1 MIHWLE
7 SVDST
12 NRRALKA
19 RLAPWDAVVARE
31 QTAGRGRRGRY
42 WKSPLGGLYMS
53 VVVEN
58 EPLLPL
64 RAGLAT
70 RDILQLHCSAHIGV
84 KWPNDLLCNGAKLG
98 GVLCEADGDRTVAGI
113 GVNLEGDSPVEGATT
128 LEVVGGSL
136 PPAANWQAWL
146 KPLATAIITRL
157 QRLVQLPAPEFLAR
171 YRLHEQLLGQPVA
184 WDGGHGTALSIG
196 ADGALEVRTA
206 AGTERLHAGEVSLA

>member
-12 NRRALKA
+12 NRWALEA
-19 RLAPWDAVVARE
+19 RLALWDAVVARE
-31 QTAGRGRRGRY
+31 QTEGRGRRGRY
-42 WKSPLGGLYMS
+42 WKSPPGGLYMS
-53 VVVEN
+53 IVVEN

-70 RDILQLHCSAHIGV
+70 RDALQLHCPGRIGV
-84 KWPNDLLCNGAKLG
+84 KWPNDLLCDGAKLG
-98 GVLCEADGDRTVAGI
+98 GVLCEAESDRAVAGI
-113 GVNLEGDSPVEGATT
+113 GVNLEGDSPVGGATT

-136 PPAANWQAWL
+136 PPAADWQTCI
-146 KPLATAIITRL
+146 KPLTIAIITSL

-171 YRLHEQLLGQPVA
+171 YRLHEQLLGKPVA

-196 ADGALEVRTA
+196 TDGALEVRTA
-206 AGTERLHAGEVSLA
+206 TGEVRLYAGEVSLA

>member
-19 RLAPWDAVVARE
+19 RLALWDSVVARE

-42 WKSPLGGLYMS
+42 WKSPPGGLYMS

-70 RDILQLHCSAHIGV
+70 RDALQLHCPGRIGV
-84 KWPNDLLCNGAKLG
+84 KWPNDLLCDGAKLG
-98 GVLCEADGDRTVAGI
+98 GVLCEAEGTRTVAGI
-113 GVNLEGDSPVEGATT
+113 GVNLEGDSPVGGATT
-128 LEVVGGSL
+128 LEVVGGNL
-136 PPAANWQAWL
+136 PPAADWQAWL
-146 KPLATAIITRL
+146 KPLVTAIITRL
-157 QRLVQLPAPEFLAR
+157 QRLIQLPVPEFLTR
-171 YRLHEQLLGQPVA
+171 YRLHEQLLGQLVA

-196 ADGALEVRTA
+196 ADGALEVSTA
-206 AGTERLHAGEVSLA
+206 AGTERLHADEVSLA